1 MSTTSLLPLRVL
13 FLGPLREQAGC
24 PGAEIPC
31 PDDGTQAS
39 FWKAL
44 REKIPALDPLPA
56 KLRLARNNEFLEDSA
71 LLNPG
76 DEIALIPPVSGG

>member
-1 MSTTSLLPLRVL
+1 MSASSPPPLRVL

-24 PGAEIPC
+24 PQAEIAWPG
-31 PDDGTQAS
+31 DGTQVS

-44 REKIPALDPLPA
+44 REKIPALVPLPEQ
-56 KLRLARNNEFLEDSA
+56 LRLARNNEFLDSA
-71 LLNPG
+71 VLLNPG

>member
-1 MSTTSLLPLRVL
+1 MNATSSPPLRVL

-24 PGAEIPC
+24 PQAEVPC
-31 PDDGTQAS
+31 PGDGTQAS

-44 REKIPALDPLPA
+44 REKIPALESFPG
-56 KLRLARNNEFLEDSA
+56 KLRLARNNEFLDSAA